1 MTMTLRVMIGGVV
14 RLEEATTYDLI
25 HAACPMIEPMVTT
38 LLKEGPVA
46 VLVDDADG
54 VTHILGVW
62 R

>member
-25 HAACPMIEPMVTT
+25 HAACPMIEPMVQTF
-38 LLKEGPVA
+38 LQEGPVA
-46 VLVDDADG
+46 VLVDDGDG
-54 VTHILGVW
+54 VTHILGQW